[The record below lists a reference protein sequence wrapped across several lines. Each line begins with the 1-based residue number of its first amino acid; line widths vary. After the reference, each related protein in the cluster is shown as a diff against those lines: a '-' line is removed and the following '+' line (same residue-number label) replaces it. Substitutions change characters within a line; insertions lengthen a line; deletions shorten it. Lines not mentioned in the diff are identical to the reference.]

1 MLRALFRP
9 LLLLAGFAPALATI
23 AQPPAATGPP
33 LIKQDSRTKVADHV
47 FVILDDNV
55 GFIPNVGIVVGSKA
69 TLIIDTGMGDR
80 NGRIILD
87 EARKL
92 SGNTDFYLTATH
104 FHPEHDL
111 GANGF
116 PPNAKLLRWRGQQ
129 VEADQDG
136 MPTVERF
143 KSFSPGVAELLNGVS
158 FRPADV
164 LFDDEITVDLGGVHV
179 KVFGVGPNH
188 TRGDT
193 SFFVIEDRVLFTGD
207 TVMPVLPAVGG
218 QSASL
223 KKWLENLDDYEAL
236 APTAVVPAHGKLIDL
251 LTCAATASISARCSS
266 GRRPRSAAARRS
278 SRRSRRS
285 PPSWRRISRIWRPQ
299 TAPPAGSTQPSR
311 RRTAKRPN
319 AGGLERLPSPSCH
332 GRRAARI
339 LRAEIR
345 RGARSRSY
353 RSTGRDSGEAHRD
366 ESLDGTRY
374 ERVRAAA
381 RRAVCVARRA
391 PRARV
396 LQPESAHDHQRRNAV
411 RRRAVRERRTR
422 NRERGLEEP
431 EPSRG
436 GEQPTVEVDP
446 TEPVA
451 EAAPPE
457 TDRHTDSDARR

>member
-1 MLRALFRP
+1 MPMLRALFRP
-9 LLLLAGFAPALATI
+9 LLLLAAFAPALATI

-143 KSFSPGVAELLNGVS
+143 KNFSPGVAELLNGVS

-251 LTCAATASISARCSS
+251 SYV
-266 GRRPRSAAARRS
+266 RRYREYLGAVQQRTAAAKRG
-278 SRRSRRS
+278 
-285 PPSWRRISRIWRPQ
+285 
-299 TAPPAGSTQPSR
+299 GST
-311 RRTAKRPN
+311 
-319 AGGLERLPSPSCH
+319 LEQAQQTLAPVLATDFADLAP
-332 GRRAARI
+332 AN
-339 LRAEIR
+339 
-345 RGARSRSY
+345 GA
-353 RSTGRDSGEAHRD
+353 TGRINAAIQAAYREA
-366 ESLDGTRY
+366 
-374 ERVRAAA
+374 
-381 RRAVCVARRA
+381 
-391 PRARV
+391 P
-396 LQPESAHDHQRRNAV
+396 
-411 RRRAVRERRTR
+411 
-422 NRERGLEEP
+422 
-431 EPSRG
+431 
-436 GEQPTVEVDP
+436 
-446 TEPVA
+446 
-451 EAAPPE
+451 
-457 TDRHTDSDARR
+457 